1 MLGFM
6 IAMLLVFV
14 MMLCFCV
21 VRVICD
27 DGVSL
32 LVCGLGGFVR
42 SLSLNE
48 MTHGPRHTH

>member
-1 MLGFM
+1 
-6 IAMLLVFV
+6 MLLVFV
-14 MMLCFCV
+14 MMSCCCV

-27 DGVSL
+27 DGVSK

-48 MTHGPRHTH
+48 MTYGQKHTH